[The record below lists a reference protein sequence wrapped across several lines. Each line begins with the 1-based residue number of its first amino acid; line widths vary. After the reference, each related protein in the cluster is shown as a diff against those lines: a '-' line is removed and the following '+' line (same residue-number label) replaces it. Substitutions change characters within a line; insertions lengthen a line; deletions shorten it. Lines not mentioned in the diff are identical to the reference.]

1 MANNSIFARNAHR
14 ANLQRNA
21 FDLSFTS
28 KFTAS
33 VGMLLPCFC
42 KEVNPNEHFRINP
55 TMFLRTVPL
64 NSAAYVRLKQYCEFY
79 FVPTRLLWRSFP
91 QFIAGTSNQYS
102 QQVFDGSKFSNVPFV
117 NFGDLLNF
125 LGNTNNLPDS
135 CGYNFKNGAVRLLD
149 LLGYGINV
157 TNVDGLILQNK
168 TKPFKFN
175 VSPLRFFAYQKIYSD
190 YYRNA
195 QYESVNVN
203 AFNID
208 AVNPASSTLPNVGSL
223 VTPML
228 YLRYRDWKKDYFNAV
243 SPQFQ
248 GNDFMSAAFSPVV
261 FPSPSGS
268 NVSSQKPEVFNY
280 GGNYL
285 GGISTSLS
293 GSSTTGLRLT
303 VSNLRSA
310 YALDK
315 LYRLMSSAKDGSY
328 GEQMKV
334 RFGVDAP
341 DDDWKSKFIGAIDA
355 PITIADV
362 TTTSD
367 TYDESSNSGAI
378 PGTLYG
384 NGWSNSQGVIDFT
397 AKEHGIIMG
406 IFSILPECDYQSDQ
420 IDAFNTKLK
429 REDFFVPEFA
439 DLGKQPTPI
448 YQFKFTKDTD
458 MSKILGWNLRYS
470 EYKTSLDMVHGV
482 FNSDDKFQNQ
492 SYNAWVAPRNQSL
505 SQYSNGA
512 TVSFFKALP
521 SVLNQIMVQE
531 YDGTEQTDQF
541 LVNANFGV
549 QAIRPMSIYGEPS
562 LN

>member
-102 QQVFDGSKFSNVPFV
+102 QQVFDGSKFPNVPFV
-117 NFGDLLNF
+117 NFGDLLKF

-157 TNVDGLILQNK
+157 SNVDSLILANK
-168 TKPFKFN
+168 TKPFTFN
-175 VSPLRFFAYQKIYSD
+175 ISPFRFLAYQKIYSD
-190 YYRNA
+190 FYRNA
-195 QYESVNVN
+195 QYESINVN

-208 AVNPASSTLPNVGSL
+208 GINPASSTNPNIGPL
-223 VTPML
+223 VTPQL

-243 SPQFQ
+243 SPDFQ
-248 GNDFMSAAFSPVV
+248 GNDFMSAQFSPLT
-261 FPSPSGS
+261 FPAGQTDKYQD
-268 NVSSQKPEVFNY
+268 VKPATSNY
-280 GGNYL
+280 GGNYMGL
-285 GGISTSLS
+285 LNQVVSTNGQFTMS
-293 GSSTTGLRLT
+293 
-303 VSNLRSA
+303 VANIRSA
-310 YALDK
+310 FALDK

-328 GEQMKV
+328 KEQMRT

-341 DDDWKSKFIGAIDA
+341 DDEWKSKFIGAIDA

-367 TYDESSNSGAI
+367 TYDASSEIGAI

-420 IDAFNTKLK
+420 IDPFNTKLK

-458 MSKILGWNLRYS
+458 MSKVLGWNLRYS

-492 SYNAWVAPRNQSL
+492 SYNAWVAPRNQAL
-505 SQYSNGA
+505 SQYTNGA

-541 LVNANFGV
+541 LINAQFGV

>member
-102 QQVFDGSKFSNVPFV
+102 QRIYDGSKFSSVPSV
-117 NFGDLLNF
+117 SFGKLLSFIDTVTDL
-125 LGNTNNLPDS
+125 DA
-135 CGYNFKNGAVRLLD
+135 CGYGYKSGAVRLLD
-149 LLGYGINV
+149 LLGYGVNV
-157 TNVDGLILQNK
+157 ANVDSLIAQNA
-168 TKPFKFN
+168 TKPFSFN
-175 VSPLRFFAYQKIYSD
+175 VSPFRFLAYQKIYSD

-195 QYESVNVN
+195 QYESINV
-203 AFNID
+203 ASFNVD
-208 AVNPASSTLPNVGSL
+208 SVAVPSSGVPSSPLQS
-223 VTPML
+223 PML
-228 YLRYRDWKKDYFNAV
+228 SLRYRDWKKDYFNAV
-243 SPQFQ
+243 SPEFQ
-248 GNDFMSAAFSPVV
+248 GNDFMSAQFTPLF
-261 FPSPSGS
+261 FPAG
-268 NVSSQKPEVFNY
+268 QTDKYQEVRPQTSNY
-280 GGNYL
+280 GGNYMGL
-285 GGISTSLS
+285 LNQTQSTNGQFTMS
-293 GSSTTGLRLT
+293 
-303 VSNLRSA
+303 VSNIRSA
-310 YALDK
+310 FALDK

-367 TYDESSNSGAI
+367 TYDESSDSGAI

-439 DLGKQPTPI
+439 DLGKQSTPI

-458 MSKILGWNLRYS
+458 MSKVLGWNLRYS

-492 SYNAWVAPRNQSL
+492 SYNAWVAPRNQAL

-521 SVLNQIMVQE
+521 SVLNQVMVQE

>member
-21 FDLSFTS
+21 FDLSFSS

-55 TMFLRTVPL
+55 EVFLRTVPL

-91 QFIAGTSNQYS
+91 QFIAGTSNQFS
-102 QQVFDGSKFSNVPFV
+102 TAISDGSKFSSVPTWDF
-117 NFGDLLNF
+117 NTLLK
-125 LGNTNNLPDS
+125 LLSTSGNDA
-135 CGYNFKNGAVRLLD
+135 CGYPFKYGAVRLLD
-149 LLGYGINV
+149 LLGYGVNV
-157 TNVDGLILQNK
+157 SNVDSLIAANSA
-168 TKPFKFN
+168 KPFTFK
-175 VSPLRFFAYQKIYSD
+175 VSPFRMLAYQKIYSD
-190 YYRNA
+190 FYRNPL
-195 QYESVNVN
+195 YEAIDVENFNVDN
-203 AFNID
+203 T
-208 AVNPASSTLPNVGSL
+208 SSSSSIANQTAR
-223 VTPML
+223 MM

-248 GNDFMSAAFSPVV
+248 GNDFMSSSFTPLV
-261 FPSPSGS
+261 FPSIGAGGAFTDKSSGFQSGMYDLHS
-268 NVSSQKPEVFNY
+268 N
-280 GGNYL
+280 
-285 GGISTSLS
+285 TSNP
-293 GSSTTGLRLT
+293 LT
-303 VSNLRSA
+303 PFTVANLRSA

-315 LYRLMSSAKDGSY
+315 LYRLMVSAKDGSY
-328 GEQMKV
+328 SEQMKT

-355 PITIADV
+355 PVTIGDV

-367 TYDESSNSGAI
+367 TYNEADSSGAI

-384 NGWSNSQGVIDFT
+384 NGWSQSQGTIDFT
-397 AKEHGIIMG
+397 SKEHGIIMG

-448 YQFKFTKDTD
+448 YQFKFNKDTD

-492 SYNAWVAPRNQSL
+492 SYNAWVAPRNQAL

-521 SVLNQIMVQE
+521 SVLNTVMVQQ

-541 LVNANFGV
+541 LVNAGFSV

>member
-14 ANLQRNA
+14 AHLQRNA

-102 QQVFDGSKFSNVPFV
+102 QRIYDGSKFPSVPSV
-117 NFGDLLNF
+117 SFGKLLSFINSV
-125 LGNTNNLPDS
+125 TDVDA
-135 CGYNFKNGAVRLLD
+135 CGYDYKNGAVRLLD
-149 LLGYGINV
+149 LLGYGVNV
-157 TNVDGLILQNK
+157 ANVDSLLSQNA
-168 TKPFKFN
+168 TKPFSFN
-175 VSPLRFFAYQKIYSD
+175 VSPFRFLAYQKIYFD

-195 QYESVNVN
+195 QYESVNVS

-208 AVNPASSTLPNVGSL
+208 SVAVPSSGVPSSSL
-223 VTPML
+223 NSPML
-228 YLRYRDWKKDYFNAV
+228 SLRYRDWKKDYFNAV
-243 SPQFQ
+243 SPEFQ
-248 GNDFMSAAFSPVV
+248 GNDFMSGQFTPLAFPAGDTDKYQEVR
-261 FPSPSGS
+261 PSTS
-268 NVSSQKPEVFNY
+268 NY
-280 GGNYL
+280 GNNYMGL
-285 GGISTSLS
+285 LNQTQSTNGQFTMS
-293 GSSTTGLRLT
+293 
-303 VSNLRSA
+303 VANIRSA
-310 YALDK
+310 FALDK

-355 PITIADV
+355 PITVADV

-384 NGWSNSQGVIDFT
+384 NGWSSSQGVIDFT

-429 REDFFVPEFA
+429 REDFFIPEFA

-458 MSKILGWNLRYS
+458 MNKVLGWNLRYS

-492 SYNAWVAPRNQSL
+492 SYNAWVAPRNQAL

-521 SVLNQIMVQE
+521 SVLNQVMVQE

>member
-55 TMFLRTVPL
+55 EMFLRTVPL

-91 QFIAGTSNQYS
+91 QFISGTSNQFS
-102 QQVFDGSKFSNVPFV
+102 QGIFDGSKFPSVPSV
-117 NFGDLLNF
+117 NFGDLLTF
-125 LGNTNNLPDS
+125 ISGTSNLPDS
-135 CGYNFKNGAVRLLD
+135 AGYNFKNGAVRLLD

-157 TNVDGLILQNK
+157 ANVDSLIAANK
-168 TKPFKFN
+168 TKKFTFN
-175 VSPLRFFAYQKIYSD
+175 VNPFRFFAYQKIYSD
-190 YYRNA
+190 FYRNA
-195 QYESVNVN
+195 QYESINLN
-203 AFNID
+203 AWNID
-208 AVNPASSTLPNVGSL
+208 NINPASSVTPMVSQL

-243 SPQFQ
+243 SPSFQ
-248 GNDFMSAAFSPVV
+248 GNEFMQAAFSPIS
-261 FPSPSGS
+261 FPSAGQDINANPTSWTGKNDNFQGGLSINQPSGS
-268 NVSSQKPEVFNY
+268 SSA
-280 GGNYL
+280 
-285 GGISTSLS
+285 GITIA
-293 GSSTTGLRLT
+293 
-303 VSNLRSA
+303 NLRSA

-315 LYRLMSSAKDGSY
+315 LYRLMVSAKDGSY
-328 GEQMKV
+328 SEQMKV

-355 PITIADV
+355 PVTIGDV

-367 TYDESSNSGAI
+367 TYDETSNSGAI

-384 NGWSNSQGVIDFT
+384 NGWSQSKGSIDFT
-397 AKEHGIIMG
+397 SKEHGIIMG

-420 IDAFNTKLK
+420 LNPFNTKLK

-448 YQFKFTKDTD
+448 YQFKFSKDTD
-458 MSKILGWNLRYS
+458 MSKVLGWNLRYS

-492 SYNAWVAPRNQSL
+492 SYNAWVAPRNQTL

-521 SVLNQIMVQE
+521 SVLNQIMVQQ

-541 LVNANFGV
+541 LVNAGFNV

>member
-55 TMFLRTVPL
+55 EMFLRTVPL

-91 QFIAGTSNQYS
+91 QFISGTSNQFS
-102 QQVFDGSKFSNVPFV
+102 QGIFDGSKFPSVPSV
-117 NFGDLLNF
+117 NFGDLLTF
-125 LGNTNNLPDS
+125 ISGTSNLPDS
-135 CGYNFKNGAVRLLD
+135 AGYNFKNGAVRLLD

-157 TNVDGLILQNK
+157 ANVDSLIAANK
-168 TKPFKFN
+168 SKKFSFN
-175 VSPLRFFAYQKIYSD
+175 VNPFRFFAYQKIYSD

-195 QYESVNVN
+195 QYESINLN
-203 AFNID
+203 AWNID
-208 AVNPASSTLPNVGSL
+208 NINPASSVTPMVSQL

-243 SPQFQ
+243 SPSFQ
-248 GNDFMSAAFSPVV
+248 GNEFMQAAFSPIV
-261 FPSPSGS
+261 FPSAGQDVNGNPTSWTVKNDNFQGGLSINQPSGA
-268 NVSSQKPEVFNY
+268 SSA
-280 GGNYL
+280 
-285 GGISTSLS
+285 GI
-293 GSSTTGLRLT
+293 T
-303 VSNLRSA
+303 VANLRSA

-315 LYRLMSSAKDGSY
+315 LYRLMVSAKDGSY
-328 GEQMKV
+328 SEQMKV

-355 PITIADV
+355 PVTIGDV

-384 NGWSNSQGVIDFT
+384 NGWSQSKGTIDFT
-397 AKEHGIIMG
+397 SKEHGIIMG

-420 IDAFNTKLK
+420 LNPFNTKLK

-448 YQFKFTKDTD
+448 YQFKFNKDTD
-458 MSKILGWNLRYS
+458 MSKVLGWNLRYS

-492 SYNAWVAPRNQSL
+492 SYNAWVAPRNQAL

-521 SVLNQIMVQE
+521 SVLNQIMVQQ

-541 LVNANFGV
+541 LINAGFNV

>member
-55 TMFLRTVPL
+55 EMFLRTVPL
-64 NSAAYVRLKQYCEFY
+64 NSAAFVRLKQYCEFY

-91 QFIAGTSNQYS
+91 QFIAGTSNQFS
-102 QQVFDGSKFSNVPFV
+102 TAISDGSKFSSVPTWDF
-117 NFGDLLNF
+117 NTLLK
-125 LGNTNNLPDS
+125 LLTTSGTDA
-135 CGYNFKNGAVRLLD
+135 CGYPFKYGAVRLLD
-149 LLGYGINV
+149 LLGYGVNV
-157 TNVDGLILQNK
+157 SNVDSLIAAN
-168 TKPFKFN
+168 TAKPFSFK
-175 VSPLRFFAYQKIYSD
+175 VSPFRMLAYQKIYSD
-190 YYRNA
+190 FYRNSL
-195 QYESVNVN
+195 YESIDVENFNVDN
-203 AFNID
+203 TSSSSSIANQT
-208 AVNPASSTLPNVGSL
+208 AS
-223 VTPML
+223 MM

-248 GNDFMSAAFSPVV
+248 GNEFMSASFTPFL
-261 FPSPSGS
+261 FPSAGQDVNANPTSWTYNNGNFQGGLSINQPSGS
-268 NVSSQKPEVFNY
+268 SSA
-280 GGNYL
+280 G
-285 GGISTSLS
+285 
-293 GSSTTGLRLT
+293 LT
-303 VSNLRSA
+303 VANLRSA

-315 LYRLMSSAKDGSY
+315 LYRLMVSAKD
-328 GEQMKV
+328 
-334 RFGVDAP
+334 GVDAP
-341 DDDWKSKFIGAIDA
+341 DDDWKSKFIGAIDS
-355 PITIADV
+355 PVTIGDV

-367 TYDESSNSGAI
+367 TYDETSNIGAI

-384 NGWSNSQGVIDFT
+384 NGWSQSKGTIDFT
-397 AKEHGIIMG
+397 SKEHGIIMG

-420 IDAFNTKLK
+420 INAFNTKLK

-448 YQFKFTKDTD
+448 YQFKFNKDTD
-458 MSKILGWNLRYS
+458 MSKVLGWNLRYS
-470 EYKTSLDMVHGV
+470 EYKTSLDIVHGV

-492 SYNAWVAPRNQSL
+492 SYNAWVAPRNQTL
-505 SQYSNGA
+505 AQYSNGA

-521 SVLNQIMVQE
+521 SVLNQVMVQQ

-541 LVNANFGV
+541 LVNAGFNV

>member
-1 MANNSIFARNAHR
+1 MSNNSIFARNAHR

-55 TMFLRTVPL
+55 EMFLRTVPL

-91 QFIAGTSNQYS
+91 QFISGTSNQFS
-102 QQVFDGSKFSNVPFV
+102 QGIFDGSKFPSVPSV
-117 NFGDLLNF
+117 NFGDLLTF
-125 LGNTNNLPDS
+125 ISGTSNLPDS
-135 CGYNFKNGAVRLLD
+135 AGYNFKNGAVRLLD
-149 LLGYGINV
+149 LLGYGVNV
-157 TNVDGLILQNK
+157 ANVDSLIAANK
-168 TKPFKFN
+168 SKKFTFN
-175 VSPLRFFAYQKIYSD
+175 VNPFRFFAYQKIYSD

-195 QYESVNVN
+195 QYESINLN
-203 AFNID
+203 AWNID
-208 AVNPASSTLPNVGSL
+208 NINPASSVTPMVSQL

-243 SPQFQ
+243 SPSFQ
-248 GNDFMSAAFSPVV
+248 GNEFMESAFTPIV
-261 FPSPSGS
+261 FPSAGQDVNGNPTSWTSKNANFQGGLSINQPSGS
-268 NVSSQKPEVFNY
+268 SSA
-280 GGNYL
+280 
-285 GGISTSLS
+285 GI
-293 GSSTTGLRLT
+293 T
-303 VSNLRSA
+303 VANLRSA

-315 LYRLMSSAKDGSY
+315 LYRLMVSAKDGSY
-328 GEQMKV
+328 SEQMKV
-334 RFGVDAP
+334 RFGVESP

-355 PITIADV
+355 PVTIGDV

-367 TYDESSNSGAI
+367 TYNETDQSGAI

-384 NGWSNSQGVIDFT
+384 NGWSQSKGTIDFT
-397 AKEHGIIMG
+397 SKEHGIIMG

-448 YQFKFTKDTD
+448 YQFKFNKDTD
-458 MSKILGWNLRYS
+458 MAKVLGWNLRYS

-492 SYNAWVAPRNQSL
+492 SYNAWVAPRNQTL

-521 SVLNQIMVQE
+521 SVLNQIMVQQ

-541 LVNANFGV
+541 LVNAGFNV

>member
-1 MANNSIFARNAHR
+1 MF
-14 ANLQRNA
+14 
-21 FDLSFTS
+21 SFLID
-28 KFTAS
+28 KKEILIGYI
-33 VGMLLPCFC
+33 VGLVLLL
-42 KEVNPNEHFRINP
+42 RILFP
-55 TMFLRTVPL
+55 DRRIKYRQGFI
-64 NSAAYVRLKQYCEFY
+64 YY
-79 FVPTRLLWRSFP
+79 LLLYKLFP
-91 QFIAGTSNQYS
+91 
-102 QQVFDGSKFSNVPFV
+102 
-117 NFGDLLNF
+117 
-125 LGNTNNLPDS
+125 
-135 CGYNFKNGAVRLLD
+135 
-149 LLGYGINV
+149 INH
-157 TNVDGLILQNK
+157 
-168 TKPFKFN
+168 
-175 VSPLRFFAYQKIYSD
+175 
-190 YYRNA
+190 NA

-208 AVNPASSTLPNVGSL
+208 GVNFASSTNPNIGPL
-223 VTPML
+223 VTPQL

-248 GNDFMSAAFSPVV
+248 GSDFMGPEMSAIRFPYNPSSDTHAFVPSTDASNKNYMGRVV
-261 FPSPSGS
+261 
-268 NVSSQKPEVFNY
+268 NSSSAGFN
-280 GGNYL
+280 N
-285 GGISTSLS
+285 
-293 GSSTTGLRLT
+293 LT
-303 VSNLRSA
+303 VANLRSA

-315 LYRLMSSAKDGSY
+315 LYRLMLSAKDGSY
-328 GEQMKV
+328 SEQMKV

-355 PITIADV
+355 PITIGDV

-367 TYDESSNSGAI
+367 TYDESSNQGAI
-378 PGTLYG
+378 PGTIYG
-384 NGWSNSQGVIDFT
+384 NGWSQSKGAIDFT
-397 AKEHGIIMG
+397 SKEHGIIMG

-448 YQFKFTKDTD
+448 YQFKFGKDTD
-458 MSKILGWNLRYS
+458 MSKVLGWNLRYS
-470 EYKTSLDMVHGV
+470 EYKTSLDQVHGV

-505 SQYSNGA
+505 NQYTNGA

-521 SVLNQIMVQE
+521 SVLNQVMVQQ

-541 LVNANFGV
+541 LVNASFNV

>member
-55 TMFLRTVPL
+55 EMFLRTVPL

-91 QFIAGTSNQYS
+91 QFIAGTSNQFS
-102 QQVFDGSKFSNVPFV
+102 TAISDGSKFSSVPTWDF
-117 NFGDLLNF
+117 NSLLK
-125 LGNTNNLPDS
+125 LLSTSGNDA
-135 CGYNFKNGAVRLLD
+135 CGYPFKYGAVRLLD
-149 LLGYGINV
+149 LLGYGVNV
-157 TNVDGLILQNK
+157 SNVDSLIAANSA
-168 TKPFKFN
+168 KPFSFK
-175 VSPLRFFAYQKIYSD
+175 VSPFRMLAYQKIYSD
-190 YYRNA
+190 FYRNSL
-195 QYESVNVN
+195 YESIDVENFNVDN
-203 AFNID
+203 T
-208 AVNPASSTLPNVGSL
+208 SSSSSIANQTAR
-223 VTPML
+223 MM

-248 GNDFMSAAFSPVV
+248 GNDFMSASFQPIV
-261 FPSPSGS
+261 FPSAGQDVNANPTSWSYIKDNFQGGLSINQPSG
-268 NVSSQKPEVFNY
+268 
-280 GGNYL
+280 
-285 GGISTSLS
+285 
-293 GSSTTGLRLT
+293 GSSAGIT
-303 VSNLRSA
+303 VANLRSA

-315 LYRLMSSAKDGSY
+315 LYRLMVSAKDGSY
-328 GEQMKV
+328 SEQMKT

-355 PITIADV
+355 PVTIGDV

-367 TYDESSNSGAI
+367 TYNETDQSGAI

-384 NGWSNSQGVIDFT
+384 NGWSQSQGTIDFT
-397 AKEHGIIMG
+397 SKEHGIIMG

-429 REDFFVPEFA
+429 REDFYVPEFA

-448 YQFKFTKDTD
+448 YQFKFSKDTD
-458 MSKILGWNLRYS
+458 MSKVLGWNLRYS

-492 SYNAWVAPRNQSL
+492 SYNAWVAPRNQTL

-521 SVLNQIMVQE
+521 SVLNQIMVQQ

-541 LVNANFGV
+541 LVNAGFNV

>member
-1 MANNSIFARNAHR
+1 MANNLIFARNAHR

-55 TMFLRTVPL
+55 EMFLRTVPL

-91 QFIAGTSNQYS
+91 QFIAGTSNQFS
-102 QQVFDGSKFSNVPFV
+102 AAISDGSKFSSVPTWDF
-117 NFGDLLNF
+117 NTMLKLLTTS
-125 LGNTNNLPDS
+125 GNDT
-135 CGYNFKNGAVRLLD
+135 CGYPFKHGAVRLLD
-149 LLGYGINV
+149 LLGYGVNV
-157 TNVDGLILQNK
+157 ANVDSLIAANN
-168 TKPFKFN
+168 TKPFNFK
-175 VSPLRFFAYQKIYSD
+175 VSPFRMLAYQKIYSD
-190 YYRNA
+190 YYRNSL
-195 QYESVNVN
+195 YESIDVENFNVDN
-203 AFNID
+203 SD
-208 AVNPASSTLPNVGSL
+208 SSTSVASQ
-223 VTPML
+223 TASMM

-248 GNDFMSAAFSPVV
+248 GNDFMSSSFSPVV
-261 FPSPSGS
+261 FP
-268 NVSSQKPEVFNY
+268 Q
-280 GGNYL
+280 
-285 GGISTSLS
+285 I
-293 GSSTTGLRLT
+293 GSSSTEPYGQKRNGNFMAGLINLSNGDSPIQSFS
-303 VSNLRSA
+303 VANLRSA

-328 GEQMKV
+328 SEQMKV

-355 PITIADV
+355 PVTIGDV

-367 TYDESSNSGAI
+367 TYDESSQSGAI

-384 NGWSNSQGVIDFT
+384 NGWSQSRGNIDFT

-420 IDAFNTKLK
+420 LDAFNTKLK

-458 MSKILGWNLRYS
+458 MSKVLGWNLRYS

-492 SYNAWVAPRNQSL
+492 SYNAWVAPRNQTL
-505 SQYSNGA
+505 AQYSNGA

-521 SVLNQIMVQE
+521 SVLNQIMVQQ

-541 LVNANFGV
+541 LVNAGFNV

>member
-55 TMFLRTVPL
+55 EMFLRTVPL

-79 FVPTRLLWRSFP
+79 FVPMRLLWRSFP
-91 QFIAGTSNQYS
+91 QFIAGTSNQFS
-102 QQVFDGSKFSNVPFV
+102 AAIADGSTFSSVPSWDF
-117 NFGDLLNF
+117 NTMLKLLSAS
-125 LGNTNNLPDS
+125 GNDA
-135 CGYNFKNGAVRLLD
+135 CGYPFKYGAVRLLD
-149 LLGYGINV
+149 LLGYGVNV
-157 TNVDGLILQNK
+157 SNVDSLISANSS
-168 TKPFKFN
+168 KPFSFK
-175 VSPLRFFAYQKIYSD
+175 VSPFRMLAYQKIYSD
-190 YYRNA
+190 YYRNTL
-195 QYESVNVN
+195 YESIDVEHFNVDN
-203 AFNID
+203 TSPSSSI
-208 AVNPASSTLPNVGSL
+208 ASQTAS
-223 VTPML
+223 MM
-228 YLRYRDWKKDYFNAV
+228 YLRYRDWKKDYFNSV

-248 GNDFMSAAFSPVV
+248 GNDFMSTSSKFSPIV
-261 FPSPSGS
+261 FPQLNGNDFLPDTIETSGLQGVMYS
-268 NVSSQKPEVFNY
+268 SSSSSVSHNFT
-280 GGNYL
+280 
-285 GGISTSLS
+285 IA
-293 GSSTTGLRLT
+293 
-303 VSNLRSA
+303 NLRSA

-328 GEQMKV
+328 SEQMKV
-334 RFGVDAP
+334 RFGVESP
-341 DDDWKSKFIGAIDA
+341 DDEWKSKFIGAIDA
-355 PITIADV
+355 PVTIGDV

-367 TYDESSNSGAI
+367 TYNESDNSGAI

-384 NGWSNSQGVIDFT
+384 NGWSQSKGTIDFT
-397 AKEHGIIMG
+397 SKEHGIIMG

-448 YQFKFTKDTD
+448 YQFKFNKDTD
-458 MSKILGWNLRYS
+458 MSKVLGWNLRYS

-492 SYNAWVAPRNQSL
+492 SYNAWVAPRNQTL

-521 SVLNQIMVQE
+521 SVLNQVMVQQ

-541 LVNANFGV
+541 LVNAGFNV

>member
-55 TMFLRTVPL
+55 EMFLRTVPL

-91 QFIAGTSNQYS
+91 QFIAGTSNQFS
-102 QQVFDGSKFSNVPFV
+102 TAISDGSKFSSVPSWDF
-117 NFGDLLNF
+117 NSMLRLLSTS
-125 LGNTNNLPDS
+125 GTDA
-135 CGYNFKNGAVRLLD
+135 CGYPFKYGAVRLLD
-149 LLGYGINV
+149 LLGYGVNV
-157 TNVDGLILQNK
+157 SNVDSFIAAN
-168 TKPFKFN
+168 TAKPFSFK
-175 VSPLRFFAYQKIYSD
+175 VSPFRMLAYQKIYSD
-190 YYRNA
+190 FYRNSL
-195 QYESVNVN
+195 YESIDVENFNVDN
-203 AFNID
+203 TSSSSSIANQT
-208 AVNPASSTLPNVGSL
+208 AS
-223 VTPML
+223 MM
-228 YLRYRDWKKDYFNAV
+228 YLRYRDWKKDYFNSV

-248 GNDFMSAAFSPVV
+248 GNDFMSSSSKFSPIV
-261 FPSPSGS
+261 FPKLNTSDFLPDTIETSGLQG
-268 NVSSQKPEVFNY
+268 VMYSS
-280 GGNYL
+280 
-285 GGISTSLS
+285 S
-293 GSSTTGLRLT
+293 SSTTTSRNFT
-303 VSNLRSA
+303 IANLRSA

-328 GEQMKV
+328 SEQMKV
-334 RFGVDAP
+334 RFGVESP
-341 DDDWKSKFIGAIDA
+341 DDEWKSKFIGAIDA
-355 PITIADV
+355 PVTIGDV

-367 TYDESSNSGAI
+367 TYNESDNSGAI

-384 NGWSNSQGVIDFT
+384 NGWSQSKGTIDFT
-397 AKEHGIIMG
+397 SKEHGIIMG

-448 YQFKFTKDTD
+448 YQFKFNKDTD
-458 MSKILGWNLRYS
+458 MTKVLGWNLRYS

-492 SYNAWVAPRNQSL
+492 SYNAWVAPRNQTL

-521 SVLNQIMVQE
+521 SVLNQVMVQQ

-541 LVNANFGV
+541 LVNAGFNV

>member
-14 ANLQRNA
+14 ASLQRNA

-55 TMFLRTVPL
+55 EMFLRTVPL

-91 QFIAGTSNQYS
+91 QFIAGTSNQFS
-102 QQVFDGSKFSNVPFV
+102 AAISDGSKFSSVPTWDF
-117 NFGDLLNF
+117 NTMLKLLSTS
-125 LGNTNNLPDS
+125 GNDA
-135 CGYNFKNGAVRLLD
+135 CGYPFKYGAVRLLD
-149 LLGYGINV
+149 LLGYGVNV
-157 TNVDGLILQNK
+157 SNVDSLIDANSS
-168 TKPFKFN
+168 KPFSFK
-175 VSPLRFFAYQKIYSD
+175 VSPFRMLAYQKIYSD
-190 YYRNA
+190 YYRNTL
-195 QYESVNVN
+195 YESIDVENFNVDN
-203 AFNID
+203 TSSSSSIANQT
-208 AVNPASSTLPNVGSL
+208 AS
-223 VTPML
+223 MM

-248 GNDFMSAAFSPVV
+248 GNDFMSSSSKFKPIV
-261 FPSPSGS
+261 FPKLNNNDFLPDTIETSGLQGVMYSPSSS
-268 NVSSQKPEVFNY
+268 NVSHNFT
-280 GGNYL
+280 
-285 GGISTSLS
+285 IA
-293 GSSTTGLRLT
+293 
-303 VSNLRSA
+303 NLRSA

-328 GEQMKV
+328 SEQMKV
-334 RFGVDAP
+334 RFGVDSP
-341 DDDWKSKFIGAIDA
+341 DDEWKSKFIGAIDA
-355 PITIADV
+355 PVTIGDV

-367 TYDESSNSGAI
+367 TYNEADNSGAI

-384 NGWSNSQGVIDFT
+384 NGWSQSKGTIDFT
-397 AKEHGIIMG
+397 SKEHGIIMG

-458 MSKILGWNLRYS
+458 LSKVLGWNLRYS

-492 SYNAWVAPRNQSL
+492 SYNAWVAPRNQTL
-505 SQYSNGA
+505 AQYSNGA

-521 SVLNQIMVQE
+521 SVLNQVMVQQ

-541 LVNANFGV
+541 LVNAGFSV

>member
-1 MANNSIFARNAHR
+1 MANYSIFARNAHR

-55 TMFLRTVPL
+55 EMFLRTVPL

-91 QFIAGTSNQYS
+91 QFISGTSNQFS
-102 QQVFDGSKFSNVPFV
+102 QGIFDGSKFGSIPSV
-117 NFGDLLNF
+117 NFGDLLTF
-125 LGNTNNLPDS
+125 LSGTSQLPDS
-135 CGYNFKNGAVRLLD
+135 AGYNFKNGAVRILD

-157 TNVDGLILQNK
+157 SNVDSLIAANK
-168 TKPFKFN
+168 TKKFN
-175 VSPLRFFAYQKIYSD
+175 FNINPFRFFAYQKIYSD
-190 YYRNA
+190 FYRNS
-195 QYESVNVN
+195 QYESINLN
-203 AFNID
+203 AWNID
-208 AVNPASSTLPNVGSL
+208 NINPASGSTPL
-223 VTPML
+223 VSPLVAPML

-243 SPQFQ
+243 SPSFQ
-248 GNDFMSAAFSPVV
+248 GNEFMQAQFSPIV
-261 FPSPSGS
+261 FPSAGQDVNANPTSWGNKNDNYQGGLSINQPSG
-268 NVSSQKPEVFNY
+268 
-280 GGNYL
+280 
-285 GGISTSLS
+285 
-293 GSSTTGLRLT
+293 GSSAGIT
-303 VSNLRSA
+303 VANLRSA

-328 GEQMKV
+328 SEQMKV
-334 RFGVDAP
+334 RFGVDSP

-355 PITIADV
+355 PVTIGDV

-384 NGWSNSQGVIDFT
+384 NGWSQSKGTIDFT
-397 AKEHGIIMG
+397 SKEHGIIMG

-420 IDAFNTKLK
+420 LNPFNTKLK

-448 YQFKFTKDTD
+448 YQFKFNKDTD

-505 SQYSNGA
+505 SQYLNGA

-521 SVLNQIMVQE
+521 SVLNQIMVQQ

-541 LVNANFGV
+541 LVNAGFNV

>member
-14 ANLQRNA
+14 AHLQRNA

-102 QQVFDGSKFSNVPFV
+102 QQVFDGSKFPNVPFV

-125 LGNTNNLPDS
+125 LANTNNLPDS

-149 LLGYGINV
+149 LLGYGVNV
-157 TNVDGLILQNK
+157 ANVDGLILQNK

-175 VSPLRFFAYQKIYSD
+175 VSPFRFLAYQKIYSD
-190 YYRNA
+190 FYRNA

-208 AVNPASSTLPNVGSL
+208 GVNPASSTNPNIGPL
-223 VTPML
+223 VTPQL

-243 SPQFQ
+243 SPEFQ
-248 GNDFMSAAFSPVV
+248 GNDFMSAQFSPLT
-261 FPSPSGS
+261 FPAGQTDKYQD
-268 NVSSQKPEVFNY
+268 VKPQTSNY
-280 GGNYL
+280 GGNYM
-285 GGISTSLS
+285 
-293 GSSTTGLRLT
+293 GLLNQT
-303 VSNLRSA
+303 QATNGQFTMSVSNIRSA
-310 YALDK
+310 FALDK
-315 LYRLMSSAKDGSY
+315 LYRLMSSSKDGSY
-328 GEQMKV
+328 SEQMKT
-334 RFGVDAP
+334 RFGVEAP
-341 DDDWKSKFIGAIDA
+341 DDEWKSKFIGAIDA

-367 TYDESSNSGAI
+367 TYDASSEIGAI

-458 MSKILGWNLRYS
+458 MSKVLGWNLRYS
-470 EYKTSLDMVHGV
+470 EYKTSLDIVHGV

-492 SYNAWVAPRNQSL
+492 SYNAWVAPRNQAL
-505 SQYSNGA
+505 SQYLNGA

-541 LVNANFGV
+541 LINAQFGV

>member
-55 TMFLRTVPL
+55 EMFLRTVPL

-91 QFIAGTSNQYS
+91 QFIAGTSNQFS
-102 QQVFDGSKFSNVPFV
+102 TAISDGSKFSSVPTWDF
-117 NFGDLLNF
+117 NTLLK
-125 LGNTNNLPDS
+125 LLTTSGNDS
-135 CGYNFKNGAVRLLD
+135 CGYPFKYGAVRLLD
-149 LLGYGINV
+149 LLGYGVNV
-157 TNVDGLILQNK
+157 SNVDSLIAAN
-168 TKPFKFN
+168 TAKPFAFK
-175 VSPLRFFAYQKIYSD
+175 VSPFRMLAYQKIYSD
-190 YYRNA
+190 FYRNPL
-195 QYESVNVN
+195 YESIDVENFNVDN
-203 AFNID
+203 T
-208 AVNPASSTLPNVGSL
+208 SSSSSIANQTAR
-223 VTPML
+223 MM

-248 GNDFMSAAFSPVV
+248 GNDFMSASFTPIQ
-261 FPSPSGS
+261 FPAAGQNVNANPTSWTNKNDNFQGGLSINQPSGS
-268 NVSSQKPEVFNY
+268 SSA
-280 GGNYL
+280 
-285 GGISTSLS
+285 GI
-293 GSSTTGLRLT
+293 T
-303 VSNLRSA
+303 VANLRSA

-315 LYRLMSSAKDGSY
+315 LYRLMVSAKDGSY
-328 GEQMKV
+328 SEQMKT

-355 PITIADV
+355 PVTIGDV

-367 TYDESSNSGAI
+367 TYDETSNSGAI

-384 NGWSNSQGVIDFT
+384 NGWSQSKGSFDFT
-397 AKEHGIIMG
+397 SKEHGIIMG

-420 IDAFNTKLK
+420 INAFNTKLK

-439 DLGKQPTPI
+439 DLGKQPMPI
-448 YQFKFTKDTD
+448 YQFKFNKDTD
-458 MSKILGWNLRYS
+458 MSKVLGWNMRYS

-482 FNSDDKFQNQ
+482 FNSDDKFHNQ
-492 SYNAWVAPRNQSL
+492 SYNAWVAPRNQTL
-505 SQYSNGA
+505 AQYSNGA
-512 TVSFFKALP
+512 TVSFFKAFP
-521 SVLNQIMVQE
+521 SVLNQIMVQQ

-541 LVNANFGV
+541 LVNAGFNV

>member
-55 TMFLRTVPL
+55 DMFLRTVPL

-91 QFIAGTSNQYS
+91 QFISGTSNQFS
-102 QQVFDGSKFSNVPFV
+102 QRISDGSKFSSVPSV
-117 NFGDLLNF
+117 SFGKLLNF
-125 LGNTNNLPDS
+125 LNTSTTYYDS
-135 CGYNFKNGAVRLLD
+135 CGYDFKNGAVRLLD
-149 LLGYGINV
+149 LLGYGVNV
-157 TNVDGLILQNK
+157 ANVDSLIAAN
-168 TKPFKFN
+168 TAKPFNFN
-175 VSPLRFFAYQKIYSD
+175 VSPFRFLAYQKIYSD
-190 YYRNA
+190 YYRNPL
-195 QYESVNVN
+195 YESLNVN
-203 AFNID
+203 GFNID
-208 AVNPASSTLPNVGSL
+208 GSDNPPSGVPSVNSL
-223 VTPML
+223 ITPML

-243 SPQFQ
+243 SPTFQ
-248 GNDFMSAAFSPVV
+248 GNEFMQAAFSPIT
-261 FPSPSGS
+261 FPSAGQDVNGNPTSWTVKNDNFQGGLSINQPSG
-268 NVSSQKPEVFNY
+268 
-280 GGNYL
+280 
-285 GGISTSLS
+285 
-293 GSSTTGLRLT
+293 GSSAGIT
-303 VSNLRSA
+303 VANLRSA

-315 LYRLMSSAKDGSY
+315 LYRLMVSAKDGSY
-328 GEQMKV
+328 SEQMKV
-334 RFGVDAP
+334 RFGVAAP

-355 PITIADV
+355 PVTIGDV

-367 TYDESSNSGAI
+367 TYSESDNSGAI

-384 NGWSNSQGVIDFT
+384 NGWSQSKGTIDFT
-397 AKEHGIIMG
+397 SKEHGIIMG

-448 YQFKFTKDTD
+448 YQFKFNKDTD
-458 MSKILGWNLRYS
+458 MSKVLGWNLRYS

-505 SQYSNGA
+505 TQYSNGA

-521 SVLNQIMVQE
+521 SVLNQVMVQQ

-541 LVNANFGV
+541 LVNASFNV

>member
-55 TMFLRTVPL
+55 EMFLRTVPL

-91 QFIAGTSNQYS
+91 QFIAGTSNQFS
-102 QQVFDGSKFSNVPFV
+102 TAISDGSKFGSVPTWDF
-117 NFGDLLNF
+117 NTLLS
-125 LGNTNNLPDS
+125 LLSTSGNDA
-135 CGYNFKNGAVRLLD
+135 CGYPFKYGAVRLLD
-149 LLGYGINV
+149 LLGYGVNV
-157 TNVDGLILQNK
+157 SNVDSLIAAHND
-168 TKPFKFN
+168 KPFTFK
-175 VSPLRFFAYQKIYSD
+175 VSPFRMLAYQKIYSD
-190 YYRNA
+190 FYRNSL
-195 QYESVNVN
+195 YEPIDVENFNVDN
-203 AFNID
+203 TSSSSSIANQT
-208 AVNPASSTLPNVGSL
+208 AS
-223 VTPML
+223 MM

-248 GNDFMSAAFSPVV
+248 GNEFMSSQFSPVL
-261 FPSPSGS
+261 FPFGDTDKYHEVRPS
-268 NVSSQKPEVFNY
+268 SSSYGDNY
-280 GGNYL
+280 MALLNQ
-285 GGISTSLS
+285 
-293 GSSTTGLRLT
+293 T
-303 VSNLRSA
+303 VSTNGQFTLSAANIRSA
-310 YALDK
+310 FALDK
-315 LYRLMSSAKDGSY
+315 LYRLMVSAKDGSY
-328 GEQMKV
+328 GEQMKT
-334 RFGVDAP
+334 RFGVVAP

-355 PITIADV
+355 PVTIGDV

-367 TYDESSNSGAI
+367 TYNETDHSGAI

-384 NGWSNSQGVIDFT
+384 NGWSQSKGTIDFT
-397 AKEHGIIMG
+397 SKEHGIIMG

-448 YQFKFTKDTD
+448 YQFKFNKDTD
-458 MSKILGWNLRYS
+458 MSKVLGWNLRYS

-492 SYNAWVAPRNQSL
+492 SYNAWVAPRNQTL

-521 SVLNQIMVQE
+521 SVLNQVMVQQ

-541 LVNANFGV
+541 LVNAGFNV

>member
-55 TMFLRTVPL
+55 EMFLRTVPL

-91 QFIAGTSNQYS
+91 QFISGTSNQFS
-102 QQVFDGSKFSNVPFV
+102 QGIFDGSKFPSVPSV
-117 NFGDLLNF
+117 NFGDLLTF
-125 LGNTNNLPDS
+125 ISGTSNLPDS
-135 CGYNFKNGAVRLLD
+135 AGYNFKNGAVRLLD

-157 TNVDGLILQNK
+157 ANVDSLIAANK
-168 TKPFKFN
+168 SKKFSFN
-175 VSPLRFFAYQKIYSD
+175 VNPFRFFAYQKIYSD

-195 QYESVNVN
+195 QYESINLN
-203 AFNID
+203 AWNID
-208 AVNPASSTLPNVGSL
+208 NINPASSVTPMVSQL

-243 SPQFQ
+243 SPSFQ
-248 GNDFMSAAFSPVV
+248 GNEFMEAKFSPIV
-261 FPSPSGS
+261 FPSAGQDVNGNPTSWTGKNDNFQGGLSINQPSG
-268 NVSSQKPEVFNY
+268 
-280 GGNYL
+280 
-285 GGISTSLS
+285 
-293 GSSTTGLRLT
+293 GSSAGIT
-303 VSNLRSA
+303 VANLRSA

-315 LYRLMSSAKDGSY
+315 LYRLMVSAKDGSY
-328 GEQMKV
+328 SEQMKT
-334 RFGVDAP
+334 RFGVDAS

-355 PITIADV
+355 PVTIGDV

-367 TYDESSNSGAI
+367 TYNETDQSGAI

-384 NGWSNSQGVIDFT
+384 NGWSQSQGTIDFT
-397 AKEHGIIMG
+397 SKEHGIIMG

-448 YQFKFTKDTD
+448 YQFKFNKDTD
-458 MSKILGWNLRYS
+458 MSKVLGWNLRYS

-492 SYNAWVAPRNQSL
+492 SYNAWVAPRNQTL

-521 SVLNQIMVQE
+521 SVLNQIMVQQ

-541 LVNANFGV
+541 LVNAGFNV

>member
-42 KEVNPNEHFRINP
+42 KEVNPNEHFHINP
-55 TMFLRTVPL
+55 GMFLRTVPM

-79 FVPTRLLWRSFP
+79 FVPTRLLWRPFP
-91 QFIAGTSNQYS
+91 QFIAGTSNRFS
-102 QQVFDGSKFSNVPFV
+102 QGIFDGSKFPSVPSV
-117 NFGDLLNF
+117 NFGDLMTF
-125 LGNTNNLPDS
+125 ISGTTSLPDS
-135 CGYNFKNGAVRLLD
+135 AGYNFKNGAVRLLD
-149 LLGYGINV
+149 LLGYGVNV
-157 TNVDGLILQNK
+157 ANVDSLVAANK
-168 TKPFKFN
+168 AKKFAFD
-175 VSPLRFFAYQKIYSD
+175 VSPFRFFAYQKIYSD
-190 YYRNA
+190 YYRNP
-195 QYESVNVN
+195 QYESINLN
-203 AFNID
+203 AWNID
-208 AVNPASSTLPNVGSL
+208 NINPASSVVPKVSPLSAS
-223 VTPML
+223 ML

-243 SPQFQ
+243 SPEFQ
-248 GNDFMSAAFSPVV
+248 GSDFMSSDSQFKPFV
-261 FPSPSGS
+261 FPQLNGNDLLPDTIKTSGLQG
-268 NVSSQKPEVFNY
+268 VMY
-280 GGNYL
+280 
-285 GGISTSLS
+285 S
-293 GSSTTGLRLT
+293 GSSSGVNNFTIA
-303 VSNLRSA
+303 NLRSA

-315 LYRLMSSAKDGSY
+315 IYRLMSSAKDGSY
-328 GEQMKV
+328 SEQMKV

-355 PITIADV
+355 PVTIGDV

-367 TYDESSNSGAI
+367 TYDESTNQGAI

-384 NGWSNSQGVIDFT
+384 NGWSQSKGTIDFT

-448 YQFKFTKDTD
+448 YQFKFTGTTD
-458 MSKILGWNLRYS
+458 MSKVLGWNLRYS

-505 SQYSNGA
+505 AQYTNGA

-521 SVLNQIMVQE
+521 SVLNQVMVQQ

-541 LVNANFGV
+541 LVNATFNV

>member
-55 TMFLRTVPL
+55 AIFLRTVPL

-91 QFIAGTSNQYS
+91 QFIAGTSNQFS
-102 QQVFDGSKFSNVPFV
+102 TAISDGSKFSSVPTWDF
-117 NFGDLLNF
+117 NTLLR
-125 LGNTNNLPDS
+125 LLSTSGTDT
-135 CGYNFKNGAVRLLD
+135 CGYSFKFGAVRLLD
-149 LLGYGINV
+149 LLGYGVNV
-157 TNVDGLILQNK
+157 SNVDSLIAAN
-168 TKPFKFN
+168 TAKPFAFK
-175 VSPLRFFAYQKIYSD
+175 VSPFRMLAYQKIYSD
-190 YYRNA
+190 FYRNPL
-195 QYESVNVN
+195 YESIDVENFNVDN
-203 AFNID
+203 T
-208 AVNPASSTLPNVGSL
+208 SSSSSIANQTAR
-223 VTPML
+223 MM

-248 GNDFMSAAFSPVV
+248 GNDFLSASFTPLQ
-261 FPSPSGS
+261 FPSGS
-268 NVSSQKPEVFNY
+268 GVSSGAFTDKSSGFQGGMYDLRSDTSKP
-280 GGNYL
+280 
-285 GGISTSLS
+285 
-293 GSSTTGLRLT
+293 LT
-303 VSNLRSA
+303 PFTVANLRSA

-315 LYRLMSSAKDGSY
+315 LYRLMVSAKDGSY
-328 GEQMKV
+328 SEQMKT

-341 DDDWKSKFIGAIDA
+341 DDDWKSKFLGAIDA
-355 PITIADV
+355 PVTIGDV

-367 TYDESSNSGAI
+367 TYNDSDQSGAI

-384 NGWSNSQGVIDFT
+384 NGWSQSQGTIDFT
-397 AKEHGIIMG
+397 SNEHGIIMG

-448 YQFKFTKDTD
+448 YQFKFSKDTD
-458 MSKILGWNLRYS
+458 MSKVLGWNLRYS

-492 SYNAWVAPRNQSL
+492 SYNAWVAPRNQTL

-521 SVLNQIMVQE
+521 SVLNQVMVQQ

-541 LVNANFGV
+541 LVNAGFNV

>member
-55 TMFLRTVPL
+55 EMFLRTVPL

-91 QFIAGTSNQYS
+91 QFIAGTSNQFS
-102 QQVFDGSKFSNVPFV
+102 TAISDGSKFSSVPTWDF
-117 NFGDLLNF
+117 NTLLR
-125 LGNTNNLPDS
+125 LLSTSGNDA
-135 CGYNFKNGAVRLLD
+135 CGYPFKYGAVRLLD
-149 LLGYGINV
+149 LLGYGVNV
-157 TNVDGLILQNK
+157 SNVDSLIAAN
-168 TKPFKFN
+168 TAKPFAFK
-175 VSPLRFFAYQKIYSD
+175 VSPFRMLAYQKIYSD
-190 YYRNA
+190 FYRNPL
-195 QYESVNVN
+195 YEAIDVENFNVDN
-203 AFNID
+203 T
-208 AVNPASSTLPNVGSL
+208 SSSSSIANQTAR
-223 VTPML
+223 MM

-248 GNDFMSAAFSPVV
+248 GNDFMSSSFTPLV
-261 FPSPSGS
+261 FPSAGQDINANPTSWSNKNDNFQGGLSINQPSGS
-268 NVSSQKPEVFNY
+268 SSA
-280 GGNYL
+280 
-285 GGISTSLS
+285 GI
-293 GSSTTGLRLT
+293 T
-303 VSNLRSA
+303 VANLRSA

-315 LYRLMSSAKDGSY
+315 LYRLMVSAKDGSY
-328 GEQMKV
+328 SEQMKT

-355 PITIADV
+355 PVTIGDV

-367 TYDESSNSGAI
+367 TYNETDQSGAI

-384 NGWSNSQGVIDFT
+384 NGWSQSKGTIDFT
-397 AKEHGIIMG
+397 SKEHGIIMG

-420 IDAFNTKLK
+420 IDPFNTKLK

-448 YQFKFTKDTD
+448 YQFKFSKDTD
-458 MSKILGWNLRYS
+458 MSKVLGWNLRYS
-470 EYKTSLDMVHGV
+470 EYKTALDMVHGV

-492 SYNAWVAPRNQSL
+492 SYNAWVAPRNQTL

-521 SVLNQIMVQE
+521 SVLNQIMVQQ

-541 LVNANFGV
+541 LVNAGFNV

>member
-55 TMFLRTVPL
+55 EMFLRTVPM

-91 QFIAGTSNQYS
+91 QFIAGTSNEFS
-102 QQVFDGSKFSNVPFV
+102 QAIFDGSKFPSVPSV
-117 NFGDLLNF
+117 NFGDLMTF
-125 LGNTNNLPDS
+125 ISGTISLPDS
-135 CGYNFKNGAVRLLD
+135 AGYNFKDGAVRLLD
-149 LLGYGINV
+149 LLGYGVNV
-157 TNVDGLILQNK
+157 SNVDSLLAANK
-168 TKPFKFN
+168 AKKFAFD
-175 VSPLRFFAYQKIYSD
+175 VSPFRFFAYQKIYSD
-190 YYRNA
+190 YYRNP
-195 QYESVNVN
+195 QYESIDLN
-203 AFNID
+203 AWNID
-208 AVNPASSTLPNVGSL
+208 NINPASSTVPKISPLSAS
-223 VTPML
+223 ML

-243 SPQFQ
+243 SPSFQ
-248 GNDFMSAAFSPVV
+248 GSDFMSSTFSPVT
-261 FPSPSGS
+261 FPSPVGS
-268 NVSSQKPEVFNY
+268 TVVTSIPDSYRYND
-280 GGNYL
+280 NYL
-285 GGISTSLS
+285 AGLTTVIDSSTS
-293 GSSTTGLRLT
+293 GTRLT
-303 VSNLRSA
+303 VANIRSA

-315 LYRLMSSAKDGSY
+315 LYRLMISAKDGSY
-328 GEQMKV
+328 SEQMKV

-355 PITIADV
+355 PVTIGDV

-367 TYDESSNSGAI
+367 TYNEADNSGAI

-384 NGWSNSQGVIDFT
+384 NGWSQSKGAIDFT
-397 AKEHGIIMG
+397 ANEHGIIMG

-420 IDAFNTKLK
+420 IDAFNTKLR

-448 YQFKFTKDTD
+448 YQFKFTGTTD
-458 MSKILGWNLRYS
+458 MSKVLGWNLRYS

-505 SQYSNGA
+505 AQYTNGA

-521 SVLNQIMVQE
+521 SVLNQVMVQQ

-541 LVNANFGV
+541 LVNASFNV
-549 QAIRPMSIYGEPS
+549 QAIRPMSIYGESS

>member
-55 TMFLRTVPL
+55 EMFLRTVPL

-91 QFIAGTSNQYS
+91 QFIAGTSNQFS
-102 QQVFDGSKFSNVPFV
+102 AAISDGSKFSSVPTWDF
-117 NFGDLLNF
+117 NTLLK
-125 LGNTNNLPDS
+125 LLTTSGNDT
-135 CGYNFKNGAVRLLD
+135 CGYPFKYGAVRLLD
-149 LLGYGINV
+149 LLGYGVNV
-157 TNVDGLILQNK
+157 SNVDTLIAANN
-168 TKPFKFN
+168 TKPFNFK
-175 VSPLRFFAYQKIYSD
+175 VSPFRMLAYQKIYSD

-195 QYESVNVN
+195 LYESIDVENFNVDN
-203 AFNID
+203 S
-208 AVNPASSTLPNVGSL
+208 NPSSSVASQTAS
-223 VTPML
+223 MM

-243 SPQFQ
+243 SPSFQ
-248 GNDFMSAAFSPVV
+248 GNDFMNAQFTPIV
-261 FPSPSGS
+261 FPSAGQDVNANPTSWGNKNDNYQGGLSINQPSG
-268 NVSSQKPEVFNY
+268 
-280 GGNYL
+280 
-285 GGISTSLS
+285 
-293 GSSTTGLRLT
+293 GSSAGIT
-303 VSNLRSA
+303 VANLRSA

-328 GEQMKV
+328 SEQMKV
-334 RFGVDAP
+334 RFGVDAS
-341 DDDWKSKFIGAIDA
+341 DDEWKSKFIGAIDA
-355 PITIADV
+355 PVTIGDV

-367 TYDESSNSGAI
+367 TYDESSQSGAI

-384 NGWSNSQGVIDFT
+384 NGWSQSNGNIDFT

-420 IDAFNTKLK
+420 LDAFNTKLK

-458 MSKILGWNLRYS
+458 MSKVLGWNLRYS

-492 SYNAWVAPRNQSL
+492 SYNAWVAPRNQSI

-521 SVLNQIMVQE
+521 SVLNQIMVQQ

-541 LVNANFGV
+541 LVNAGFNV

>member
-55 TMFLRTVPL
+55 AMFLRTVPL

-91 QFIAGTSNQYS
+91 QFIAGTSNQFS
-102 QQVFDGSKFSNVPFV
+102 TAISDGSKFNSVPTWDF
-117 NFGDLLNF
+117 NTLLK
-125 LGNTNNLPDS
+125 LLSTSGTDT
-135 CGYNFKNGAVRLLD
+135 CGYPFKYGAVRLLD
-149 LLGYGINV
+149 LLGYGVNV
-157 TNVDGLILQNK
+157 SNVDSLIAAN
-168 TKPFKFN
+168 TAKPFAFK
-175 VSPLRFFAYQKIYSD
+175 VSPFRMLAYQKIYSD
-190 YYRNA
+190 FYRNSL
-195 QYESVNVN
+195 YEAIDVENFNVDNTSSSSSVANQT
-203 AFNID
+203 AR
-208 AVNPASSTLPNVGSL
+208 
-223 VTPML
+223 MM

-243 SPQFQ
+243 SPSFQ
-248 GNDFMSAAFSPVV
+248 GNDFMQAAFSPIV
-261 FPSPSGS
+261 FPSAGQDVNANPTSWSNKNDNFQGGLSINQPSG
-268 NVSSQKPEVFNY
+268 
-280 GGNYL
+280 
-285 GGISTSLS
+285 
-293 GSSTTGLRLT
+293 GSSAGIT
-303 VSNLRSA
+303 VANLRSA

-315 LYRLMSSAKDGSY
+315 LYRLMVSAKDGSY
-328 GEQMKV
+328 SEQMKT

-355 PITIADV
+355 PVTIGDV

-367 TYDESSNSGAI
+367 TYNESDQSGAI

-384 NGWSNSQGVIDFT
+384 NGWSQSKGTIDFT
-397 AKEHGIIMG
+397 SKEHGIIMG

-448 YQFKFTKDTD
+448 YQFKFNKDTD
-458 MSKILGWNLRYS
+458 MSKVLGWNLRYS

-492 SYNAWVAPRNQSL
+492 SYNAWVAPRNQIL
-505 SQYSNGA
+505 SQYSEGA

-521 SVLNQIMVQE
+521 SVLNQIMVQQ

-541 LVNANFGV
+541 LVDAGFNV

>member
-79 FVPTRLLWRSFP
+79 FVPNRLLWRSFP

-125 LGNTNNLPDS
+125 LANTNHLPDS

-157 TNVDGLILQNK
+157 SNVDGLILTNK
-168 TKPFKFN
+168 SKPFKFN
-175 VSPLRFFAYQKIYSD
+175 VSPFRFLAYQKVYSD
-190 YYRNA
+190 FYRNA

-208 AVNPASSTLPNVGSL
+208 GINPASSTNPNIGPL
-223 VTPML
+223 VTPQL

-248 GNDFMSAAFSPVV
+248 GNDFMSSSFSPVV
-261 FPSPSGS
+261 FPQVGTSSTEPYGVGRSGNFMAGLI
-268 NVSSQKPEVFNY
+268 NVSNGDNPIQSFS
-280 GGNYL
+280 
-285 GGISTSLS
+285 IA
-293 GSSTTGLRLT
+293 
-303 VSNLRSA
+303 NLRSA

-328 GEQMKV
+328 SEQMKV
-334 RFGVDAP
+334 RFGVESP
-341 DDDWKSKFIGAIDA
+341 DDEWKSKFIGAIDA
-355 PITIADV
+355 PITISDV

-367 TYDESSNSGAI
+367 TYDENSNSGAI

-458 MSKILGWNLRYS
+458 MSKVLGWNLRYS

-482 FNSDDKFQNQ
+482 FNSDNKFQNQ
-492 SYNAWVAPRNQSL
+492 SYNAWVAPRNQAL

-541 LVNANFGV
+541 LVNASFGV

>member
-55 TMFLRTVPL
+55 EMFLRTVPL

-91 QFIAGTSNQYS
+91 QFIAGTSNQFS
-102 QQVFDGSKFSNVPFV
+102 TAISDGSKFNSVPTWDF
-117 NFGDLLNF
+117 NSLLK
-125 LGNTNNLPDS
+125 LLSTSGNDT
-135 CGYNFKNGAVRLLD
+135 CGYPFKYGAVRLLD
-149 LLGYGINV
+149 LLGYGVNV
-157 TNVDGLILQNK
+157 SNVDSLIAAN
-168 TKPFKFN
+168 TAKPFAFK
-175 VSPLRFFAYQKIYSD
+175 VSPFRMLAYQKIYSD
-190 YYRNA
+190 FYRNPL
-195 QYESVNVN
+195 YEAIDVENFNVDN
-203 AFNID
+203 T
-208 AVNPASSTLPNVGSL
+208 SSSSSIANQTAR
-223 VTPML
+223 MM

-243 SPQFQ
+243 SPSFQ
-248 GNDFMSAAFSPVV
+248 GNDFMQAAFSPIV
-261 FPSPSGS
+261 FPSAGQDVNGNPTSWTGKNDNFQGGLSINQPSG
-268 NVSSQKPEVFNY
+268 
-280 GGNYL
+280 
-285 GGISTSLS
+285 
-293 GSSTTGLRLT
+293 GSSAGIT
-303 VSNLRSA
+303 VANLRSA

-315 LYRLMSSAKDGSY
+315 LYRLIVSAKDGSY
-328 GEQMKV
+328 SEQMKV

-355 PITIADV
+355 PVTIGDV

-384 NGWSNSQGVIDFT
+384 NGWSQSKGSIDFT
-397 AKEHGIIMG
+397 SKEHGIIMG

-420 IDAFNTKLK
+420 LNPFNTKLK

-448 YQFKFTKDTD
+448 YQFKFNKDTD
-458 MSKILGWNLRYS
+458 MSKVLGWNLRYS

-492 SYNAWVAPRNQSL
+492 SYNAWVAPRNQTL

-521 SVLNQIMVQE
+521 SVLNQIMVQQ

-541 LVNANFGV
+541 LVNAGFNV

>member
-55 TMFLRTVPL
+55 EMFLRTVPL

-91 QFIAGTSNQYS
+91 QFIAGTSNQFS
-102 QQVFDGSKFSNVPFV
+102 AAISDGSKFSSVPTWDF
-117 NFGDLLNF
+117 NTMLKLLTVS
-125 LGNTNNLPDS
+125 GTDT
-135 CGYNFKNGAVRLLD
+135 CGYPFKYGAVRLLD
-149 LLGYGINV
+149 LLGYGVNV
-157 TNVDGLILQNK
+157 SNVDTLIAANS
-168 TKPFKFN
+168 TKPFNFK
-175 VSPLRFFAYQKIYSD
+175 VSPFRMLAYQKIYSD

-195 QYESVNVN
+195 LYESIDVENFNVDN
-203 AFNID
+203 S
-208 AVNPASSTLPNVGSL
+208 NPSTSVALQTAS
-223 VTPML
+223 MM

-243 SPQFQ
+243 SPSFQ
-248 GNDFMSAAFSPVV
+248 GSDFMNAQFTPIV
-261 FPSPSGS
+261 FPSAGQDVNANPTSWGNKNDNFQGGLSINQPSG
-268 NVSSQKPEVFNY
+268 
-280 GGNYL
+280 
-285 GGISTSLS
+285 
-293 GSSTTGLRLT
+293 GSSAGIT
-303 VSNLRSA
+303 VANLRSA

-315 LYRLMSSAKDGSY
+315 LYRLMVSAKDGSY
-328 GEQMKV
+328 SEQMKV
-334 RFGVDAP
+334 RFGVDSP

-355 PITIADV
+355 PVTIGDV

-367 TYDESSNSGAI
+367 TYDESSQSGAI

-384 NGWSNSQGVIDFT
+384 NGWSQSRGNIDFT

-420 IDAFNTKLK
+420 LDAFNTKLK

-458 MSKILGWNLRYS
+458 MSKVLGWNLRYS

-492 SYNAWVAPRNQSL
+492 SYNAWVAPRNQTL

-521 SVLNQIMVQE
+521 SVLNQIMVQQ

-541 LVNANFGV
+541 LVNAGFNV

>member
-55 TMFLRTVPL
+55 DMFLRSVPM

-91 QFIAGTSNQYS
+91 QFIAGTSNEFS
-102 QQVFDGSKFSNVPFV
+102 QSIFDGSKFPSVPSV
-117 NFGDLLNF
+117 NFGDLMTF
-125 LGNTNNLPDS
+125 ISGTTSLPDS
-135 CGYNFKNGAVRLLD
+135 AGYSFKNGAVRLLD
-149 LLGYGINV
+149 LLGYGVNV
-157 TNVDGLILQNK
+157 SNVDSLVAANK
-168 TKPFKFN
+168 TKKFEFD
-175 VSPLRFFAYQKIYSD
+175 VSPFRFFAYQKIYSD
-190 YYRNA
+190 YYRNP
-195 QYESVNVN
+195 QYESINLN
-203 AFNID
+203 SWNID
-208 AVNPASSTLPNVGSL
+208 NINPASSTVPKVSPLSAS
-223 VTPML
+223 ML

-243 SPQFQ
+243 SPSFQ
-248 GNDFMSAAFSPVV
+248 GSDFMSASFSPLT
-261 FPSPSGS
+261 FPVDSRYVTMLPDTDKSGGKFQGQLYSINSPSAGF
-268 NVSSQKPEVFNY
+268 NVT
-280 GGNYL
+280 
-285 GGISTSLS
+285 I
-293 GSSTTGLRLT
+293 
-303 VSNLRSA
+303 SNLRSA

-315 LYRLMSSAKDGSY
+315 LYRLMVSAKDGSY
-328 GEQMKV
+328 SEQMKV

-355 PITIADV
+355 PVTIGDV

-367 TYDESSNSGAI
+367 TYNEADNSGAI

-384 NGWSNSQGVIDFT
+384 NGWSQSKGVIDFT
-397 AKEHGIIMG
+397 SKEHGIIMG

-448 YQFKFTKDTD
+448 YQFKFTSTTD
-458 MSKILGWNLRYS
+458 MSKVLGWNLRYS
-470 EYKTSLDMVHGV
+470 EYKTALDMVHGV

-505 SQYSNGA
+505 AQYTNGA

-521 SVLNQIMVQE
+521 SVLNQVMVQQ

-541 LVNANFGV
+541 LVNASFNV

>member
-14 ANLQRNA
+14 ASLQRNA

-55 TMFLRTVPL
+55 EMFLRTVPM

-79 FVPTRLLWRSFP
+79 FVPTRLLWRPFG
-91 QFIAGTSNQYS
+91 QFISGTSNQYS
-102 QQVFDGSKFSNVPFV
+102 QQIFDGSEFPSVPSV
-117 NFGDLLNF
+117 NFGDLMTF
-125 LGNTNNLPDS
+125 ISGTTSLPDS
-135 CGYNFKNGAVRLLD
+135 AGYNFKNGAVRLLD
-149 LLGYGINV
+149 LLGYGVNV
-157 TNVDGLILQNK
+157 SNVDSLVAANK
-168 TKPFKFN
+168 AKKFAFD
-175 VSPLRFFAYQKIYSD
+175 VSPFRFFAYQKIYSD
-190 YYRNA
+190 YYRNP
-195 QYESVNVN
+195 QYESINLN
-203 AFNID
+203 AWNID
-208 AVNPASSTLPNVGSL
+208 NINPASSTVPKVSPLSAS
-223 VTPML
+223 ML

-248 GNDFMSAAFSPVV
+248 GNDFMSSQFSAVE
-261 FPSPSGS
+261 FPQISA
-268 NVSSQKPEVFNY
+268 SSTKPY
-280 GGNYL
+280 GAPRSGNYM
-285 GGISTSLS
+285 GGLVNINDGDAAIQSF
-293 GSSTTGLRLT
+293 T
-303 VSNLRSA
+303 VANLRSA

-328 GEQMKV
+328 SEQMKV

-355 PITIADV
+355 PITIGDI

-367 TYDESSNSGAI
+367 TYDESTNQGAI

-384 NGWSNSQGVIDFT
+384 NGWSQSKGAIDFT

-448 YQFKFTKDTD
+448 YQFKFTGTTD
-458 MSKILGWNLRYS
+458 MNKVLGWNLRYS

-505 SQYSNGA
+505 AQYTNGA

-521 SVLNQIMVQE
+521 SVLNQVMVQQ

-541 LVNANFGV
+541 LVNASFNV

>member
-55 TMFLRTVPL
+55 EMFLRTVPL

-91 QFIAGTSNQYS
+91 QFISGTSNDYS
-102 QQVFDGSKFSNVPFV
+102 QGIFDGSKFNSVPSV
-117 NFGDLLNF
+117 NFGDLLTF
-125 LGNTNNLPDS
+125 ISGTSNLPDS
-135 CGYNFKNGAVRLLD
+135 AGYNFKNGAVRLLD

-157 TNVDGLILQNK
+157 ANVDSLIAANK
-168 TKPFKFN
+168 TKKFTFSVNPF
-175 VSPLRFFAYQKIYSD
+175 RFFAYQKIYSD

-195 QYESVNVN
+195 KYESINLN
-203 AFNID
+203 AWNID
-208 AVNPASSTLPNVGSL
+208 NISPFTSETPSVGSL

-243 SPQFQ
+243 SPSFQ
-248 GNDFMSAAFSPVV
+248 GNEFMQAAFSPII
-261 FPSPSGS
+261 FPVAGQDVNGNPTSWTGKNDNFQGGLSINQPSGA
-268 NVSSQKPEVFNY
+268 SSAGV
-280 GGNYL
+280 
-285 GGISTSLS
+285 
-293 GSSTTGLRLT
+293 T
-303 VSNLRSA
+303 VANLRSA

-315 LYRLMSSAKDGSY
+315 LYRLMVSAKDGSY
-328 GEQMKV
+328 SEQMKV
-334 RFGVDAP
+334 RFGVESP

-355 PITIADV
+355 PVTIGDV

-367 TYDESSNSGAI
+367 TYNESTNSGAI

-384 NGWSNSQGVIDFT
+384 NGWSQSKGSIDFT
-397 AKEHGIIMG
+397 SKEHGIIMG

-420 IDAFNTKLK
+420 LNPFNTKLK

-448 YQFKFTKDTD
+448 YQFKFNKDTD
-458 MSKILGWNLRYS
+458 MTKVLGWNLRYS

-492 SYNAWVAPRNQSL
+492 SYNAWVAPRNQTL

-521 SVLNQIMVQE
+521 SVLNQIMVQQ

-541 LVNANFGV
+541 LVNAGFNV

>member
-55 TMFLRTVPL
+55 EMFLRTVPL

-91 QFIAGTSNQYS
+91 QFISGTSNQFS
-102 QQVFDGSKFSNVPFV
+102 QGIFDGSKFGSVPSV
-117 NFGDLLNF
+117 NFGDLLTF
-125 LGNTNNLPDS
+125 LSGTSQLPDS
-135 CGYNFKNGAVRLLD
+135 AGYNFKNGAVRILD

-157 TNVDGLILQNK
+157 ANVDSLIAANK
-168 TKPFKFN
+168 TKKFN
-175 VSPLRFFAYQKIYSD
+175 FSVNPFRFFAYQKIYSD
-190 YYRNA
+190 FYRNA
-195 QYESVNVN
+195 QYESINLN
-203 AFNID
+203 AWNID
-208 AVNPASSTLPNVGSL
+208 NINPASGSTPL
-223 VTPML
+223 VSPLVAPML

-243 SPQFQ
+243 SPSFQ
-248 GNDFMSAAFSPVV
+248 GNEFMQAQFSPIV
-261 FPSPSGS
+261 FPSAGQDVNANPTSWGNKNDNYQGGLSINQPSG
-268 NVSSQKPEVFNY
+268 
-280 GGNYL
+280 
-285 GGISTSLS
+285 
-293 GSSTTGLRLT
+293 GSSAGIT
-303 VSNLRSA
+303 VANLRSA

-328 GEQMKV
+328 SEQMKV
-334 RFGVDAP
+334 RFGVDSP
-341 DDDWKSKFIGAIDA
+341 DDDWKSQFIGAIDA
-355 PITIADV
+355 PVTIGDV

-367 TYDESSNSGAI
+367 TYDESSQSGAI

-384 NGWSNSQGVIDFT
+384 NGWSQSQGTIDFT
-397 AKEHGIIMG
+397 SKEHGIIMG

-420 IDAFNTKLK
+420 LNPFNTKLK

-448 YQFKFTKDTD
+448 YQFKFNKDTD
-458 MSKILGWNLRYS
+458 MSKVLGWNLRYS

-492 SYNAWVAPRNQSL
+492 SYNAWVAPRNQTL
-505 SQYSNGA
+505 GQYSNGA

-521 SVLNQIMVQE
+521 SVLNQIMVQQ

-541 LVNANFGV
+541 LVNAGFNV

>member
-55 TMFLRTVPL
+55 EMFLRTVPL

-91 QFIAGTSNQYS
+91 QFISGTSNPFS
-102 QQVFDGSKFSNVPFV
+102 QGIFDGNKFPSVPSV
-117 NFGDLLNF
+117 SFGDLLTF
-125 LGNTNNLPDS
+125 LSSTSNLPDS
-135 CGYNFKNGAVRLLD
+135 AGYNFKNGAVRLLD

-157 TNVDGLILQNK
+157 ANVDSLIAANK
-168 TKPFKFN
+168 TKKFTFN
-175 VSPLRFFAYQKIYSD
+175 VNPFRFFAYQKIYSD

-195 QYESVNVN
+195 QYESINLN
-203 AFNID
+203 AWNID
-208 AVNPASSTLPNVGSL
+208 NINPASSVTPMVSPL

-243 SPQFQ
+243 SPTFQ
-248 GNDFMSAAFSPVV
+248 GNEFMDSSFVPIV
-261 FPSPSGS
+261 FPSAGQDVNGNPTSWTAKNGNFQGGLSINQPSGS
-268 NVSSQKPEVFNY
+268 SSA
-280 GGNYL
+280 
-285 GGISTSLS
+285 GI
-293 GSSTTGLRLT
+293 T
-303 VSNLRSA
+303 VANLRSA

-315 LYRLMSSAKDGSY
+315 LYRLMVSAKDGSY
-328 GEQMKV
+328 SEQMKV

-355 PITIADV
+355 PVTIGDV

-367 TYDESSNSGAI
+367 TYDESSQIGAI

-384 NGWSNSQGVIDFT
+384 NGWSQSKGTIDFT

-458 MSKILGWNLRYS
+458 MSKVLGWNLRYS

-492 SYNAWVAPRNQSL
+492 SYNAWVAPRNQTL
-505 SQYSNGA
+505 GQYSNGA

-521 SVLNQIMVQE
+521 SVLNQIMVQQ

-541 LVNANFGV
+541 LVNAGFNV

>member
-21 FDLSFTS
+21 FDLSFSS

-55 TMFLRTVPL
+55 EMFLRTVPL

-91 QFIAGTSNQYS
+91 QFIAGTSNQFS
-102 QQVFDGSKFSNVPFV
+102 TAITDGSKFSSVPTWDF
-117 NFGDLLNF
+117 NTLLK
-125 LGNTNNLPDS
+125 LLSTSGNDT
-135 CGYNFKNGAVRLLD
+135 CGYPFKYGAVRLLD
-149 LLGYGINV
+149 LLGYGVNV
-157 TNVDGLILQNK
+157 SNVDSLIAAN
-168 TKPFKFN
+168 TAKPFAFK
-175 VSPLRFFAYQKIYSD
+175 VSPFRMLAYQKIYSD
-190 YYRNA
+190 FYRNPL
-195 QYESVNVN
+195 YEAIDVENFNVDN
-203 AFNID
+203 T
-208 AVNPASSTLPNVGSL
+208 SSSSSIANQTAR
-223 VTPML
+223 MM

-248 GNDFMSAAFSPVV
+248 GNDFMSASFTPIL
-261 FPSPSGS
+261 FPSAGQDVNANPTSWAHSPDNFQGGLSINQPSGS
-268 NVSSQKPEVFNY
+268 SSA
-280 GGNYL
+280 
-285 GGISTSLS
+285 GI
-293 GSSTTGLRLT
+293 T
-303 VSNLRSA
+303 VANLRSA

-315 LYRLMSSAKDGSY
+315 LYRLMVSAKDGSY
-328 GEQMKV
+328 SEQMKT

-341 DDDWKSKFIGAIDA
+341 DDDWKSMFIGAIDA
-355 PITIADV
+355 PVTIGDV

-367 TYDESSNSGAI
+367 TYNETDQSGAI

-384 NGWSNSQGVIDFT
+384 NGWSQSQGTIDFT
-397 AKEHGIIMG
+397 SKEHGIIMG

-448 YQFKFTKDTD
+448 YQFKFSKDTD
-458 MSKILGWNLRYS
+458 MSKVLGWNLRYS

-492 SYNAWVAPRNQSL
+492 SYNAWVAPRNQIL
-505 SQYSNGA
+505 RQYSNGA

-521 SVLNQIMVQE
+521 SVLNQIMVQQ

-541 LVNANFGV
+541 LVNAGFNV

>member
-55 TMFLRTVPL
+55 EVFLRTVPL

-79 FVPTRLLWRSFP
+79 FVPTRLLWRSFG
-91 QFIAGTSNQYS
+91 QFISGTSNLYS
-102 QQVFDGSKFSNVPFV
+102 QQIFDGSKFNSVPCL

-125 LGNTNNLPDS
+125 LANTNHDPDS
-135 CGYNFKNGAVRLLD
+135 CGYNLKNGAVRLLD

-157 TNVDGLILQNK
+157 SNVDSLILKNK
-168 TKPFKFN
+168 TQPFKFN
-175 VSPLRFFAYQKIYSD
+175 VSPFRLLAYQKIYSD
-190 YYRNA
+190 FYRNPL
-195 QYESVNVN
+195 YESVDVN
-203 AFNID
+203 AFNLD
-208 AVNPASSTLPNVGSL
+208 AVKVGTSVPSIGQL
-223 VTPML
+223 HQSQL

-248 GNDFMSAAFSPVV
+248 GNDFMSSSSKFSPII
-261 FPSPSGS
+261 FPQLNGSDFLPDTIETSGLQGVMFSS
-268 NVSSQKPEVFNY
+268 NSSIDDYRNFS
-280 GGNYL
+280 
-285 GGISTSLS
+285 IA
-293 GSSTTGLRLT
+293 
-303 VSNLRSA
+303 NLRSA

-328 GEQMKV
+328 SEQMKV

-355 PITIADV
+355 PVTIGDV

-367 TYDESSNSGAI
+367 TYNETDNSGAI

-384 NGWSNSQGVIDFT
+384 EGWSQSKGTIDFT
-397 AKEHGIIMG
+397 SKEHGIIMG

-448 YQFKFTKDTD
+448 YQFKFNKDTD
-458 MSKILGWNLRYS
+458 MSKVLGWTLRYS

-492 SYNAWVAPRNQSL
+492 SYNAWVAPRNQTL

-521 SVLNQIMVQE
+521 SVLNQIMVQQF
-531 YDGTEQTDQF
+531 DGTEQTDQF
-541 LVNANFGV
+541 LINAAFNV

>member
-55 TMFLRTVPL
+55 EMFLRTVPL

-91 QFIAGTSNQYS
+91 QFIAGTSNQFS
-102 QQVFDGSKFSNVPFV
+102 TAISDGSKFSSVPTWDF
-117 NFGDLLNF
+117 NTMLRLLSTS
-125 LGNTNNLPDS
+125 GNDA
-135 CGYNFKNGAVRLLD
+135 CGYPFKYGAVRLLD
-149 LLGYGINV
+149 LLGYGVNV
-157 TNVDGLILQNK
+157 SNVDSLIAAN
-168 TKPFKFN
+168 TAKPFAFK
-175 VSPLRFFAYQKIYSD
+175 VSPFRMLAYQKIYSD
-190 YYRNA
+190 FYRNPL
-195 QYESVNVN
+195 YEAIDVENFNVDN
-203 AFNID
+203 T
-208 AVNPASSTLPNVGSL
+208 SSSSSIANQTAR
-223 VTPML
+223 MM

-248 GNDFMSAAFSPVV
+248 GNDFMSSSFTPLV
-261 FPSPSGS
+261 FPSAGQDINANPTSWSNKNDNFQGGLSINQPSGS
-268 NVSSQKPEVFNY
+268 SSA
-280 GGNYL
+280 
-285 GGISTSLS
+285 GI
-293 GSSTTGLRLT
+293 T
-303 VSNLRSA
+303 VANLRSA

-315 LYRLMSSAKDGSY
+315 LYRLMVSAKDGSY
-328 GEQMKV
+328 SEQMKT

-355 PITIADV
+355 PVTIGDV

-367 TYDESSNSGAI
+367 TYNETDQSGAI

-384 NGWSNSQGVIDFT
+384 NGWSQSQGTIDFT
-397 AKEHGIIMG
+397 SKEHGIIMG

-448 YQFKFTKDTD
+448 YQFKFSKDTD
-458 MSKILGWNLRYS
+458 MSKVLGWNLRYS

-492 SYNAWVAPRNQSL
+492 SYNAWVAPRNQTL

-521 SVLNQIMVQE
+521 SVLNQIMVQQ

-541 LVNANFGV
+541 LVNAGFNV
-549 QAIRPMSIYGEPS
+549 QAIRPMSIYGDPS

>member
-55 TMFLRTVPL
+55 EMFLRTVPL

-91 QFIAGTSNQYS
+91 QFIAGTSNQFS
-102 QQVFDGSKFSNVPFV
+102 TAISDGSKFSSVPTWDF
-117 NFGDLLNF
+117 NTLLK
-125 LGNTNNLPDS
+125 LLSTSGNDA
-135 CGYNFKNGAVRLLD
+135 CGYPFKYGAVRLLD
-149 LLGYGINV
+149 LLGYGVNV
-157 TNVDGLILQNK
+157 SNVDSLIAAN
-168 TKPFKFN
+168 TAKPFAFK
-175 VSPLRFFAYQKIYSD
+175 VSPFRMLAYQKIYSD
-190 YYRNA
+190 FYRNPL
-195 QYESVNVN
+195 YEAIDVENFNVDN
-203 AFNID
+203 TSSSSSI
-208 AVNPASSTLPNVGSL
+208 ASQTAR
-223 VTPML
+223 MM

-248 GNDFMSAAFSPVV
+248 GNDFMSSSFTPLV
-261 FPSPSGS
+261 FPPAGQNINANPTSWSNKNDNFQGGLSINQPSGS
-268 NVSSQKPEVFNY
+268 SSA
-280 GGNYL
+280 
-285 GGISTSLS
+285 GI
-293 GSSTTGLRLT
+293 T
-303 VSNLRSA
+303 VANLRSA

-315 LYRLMSSAKDGSY
+315 LYRLMVSAKDGSY
-328 GEQMKV
+328 SEQMKT

-355 PITIADV
+355 PVTIGDV

-367 TYDESSNSGAI
+367 TYNEADSSGAI

-384 NGWSNSQGVIDFT
+384 NGWSQSKGTIDFT
-397 AKEHGIIMG
+397 STEHGIIMG

-448 YQFKFTKDTD
+448 YQFKFSKDTD
-458 MSKILGWNLRYS
+458 MSKVLGWNLRYS
-470 EYKTSLDMVHGV
+470 EYKTSLDKVHGV
-482 FNSDDKFQNQ
+482 FNSDVKFQNQ
-492 SYNAWVAPRNQSL
+492 SYNAWVAPRNQTL

-521 SVLNQIMVQE
+521 SVLNQIMVQQ

-541 LVNANFGV
+541 LVNAGFNV